1 MILTK
6 HDGVCGYGMKEN
18 SGDIIHLHALETIL
32 FTVSGNFS
40 KWESYFVHKIFSA
53 MGVCLFVFFGGSEP
67 PQIPMSFPFQTL
79 NFLSPKLYTA
89 VKKIYLG
96 SNSCRPATLD
106 GCLFQLYQ
114 GTK

>member
-53 MGVCLFVFFGGSEP
+53 MGVCLFVFFGG
-67 PQIPMSFPFQTL
+67 QVIL
-79 NFLSPKLYTA
+79 NEFRTT
-89 VKKIYLG
+89 
-96 SNSCRPATLD
+96 SNSNKFSFSNP
-106 GCLFQLYQ
+106 
-114 GTK
+114 